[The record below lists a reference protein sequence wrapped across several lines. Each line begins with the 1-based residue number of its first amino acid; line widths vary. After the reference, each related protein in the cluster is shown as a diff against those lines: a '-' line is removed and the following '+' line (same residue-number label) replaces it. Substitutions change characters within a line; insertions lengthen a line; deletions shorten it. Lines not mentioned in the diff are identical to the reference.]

1 MVLIGYGP
9 FGNGGCAKI
18 FGVSFSFS
26 WGLDG
31 CLFLGSGILCGSFF
45 LGSGILVGT

>member
-1 MVLIGYGP
+1 MDRLVMEVVLKFLGFP
-9 FGNGGCAKI
+9 FL
-18 FGVSFSFS
+18 F